1 MGASFIRLL
10 RNSPAGAWVVLALTV
25 ILPLFAFLF
34 LLDLNQDLNQT
45 CTPGLLFRGVIGIPC
60 SILRI
65 ASFGV
70 SAAGAFVVIVL
81 LWWLFTELIG
91 LRRIFE
97 AAVVRRRRGC
107 RECRRGRKHR
117 ARRPVRCGGLDR
129 ARPVRI
135 SLHRHVRH

>member
-1 MGASFIRLL
+1 M
-10 RNSPAGAWVVLALTV
+10 
-25 ILPLFAFLF
+25 
-34 LLDLNQDLNQT
+34 DLNQDLNQT

-97 AAVVRRRRGC
+97 VPWFGVGEDVENVGVVESIVRAGLFVVVVWIAL
-107 RECRRGRKHR
+107 GRQ
-117 ARRPVRCGGLDR
+117 D
-129 ARPVRI
+129 
-135 SLHRHVRH
+135 